1 MELEI
6 LLFTKHLATMIKA
19 GIPISEALS
28 TLSMQTKSDKFKKI
42 LNSILADVDNG
53 QPLAKSLS
61 KFPKVFDKFYVSLIE
76 VSEASGSLDENLDFI
91 SKQLAKNYS
100 LKKKI
105 QTAMLYPTIILV
117 AATVMGG
124 FISLFVLPQ
133 LVNFFDAFEIELPLA
148 TKILLF
154 VANAFKNYG
163 VLIVFGFV
171 GLIALFEFVINLP
184 IVKPKWHSLTLK
196 FPIMGK
202 FISDTQLAQFSRN
215 FGVLIKS
222 GVPISKAIEVTAE
235 TLSNLRFKKDLLS
248 IGLSLSQGKNISL
261 AMANKRYNE
270 FPPLVYKMIE
280 VGEKTGKLDDSLLY
294 LGDYYE
300 EEIDNFSKNLTT
312 ILEPILLIVIGLVV
326 GFVALAII
334 TPIYQ
339 LTGSI
344 RR

>member
-1 MELEI
+1 MQLEI
-6 LLFTKHLATMIKA
+6 LLFTRHLATMIKA
-19 GIPISEALS
+19 GIPIAESLK
-28 TLSMQTKSDKFKKI
+28 TLSDQTKSKEFKKVI
-42 LNSILADVDNG
+42 NTVLADVDNG

-61 KFPKVFDKFYVSLIE
+61 KHPKVFDKFYVSLIE
-76 VSEASGSLDENLDFI
+76 VSEESGSLDENLEFI

-105 QTAMLYPTIILV
+105 QTAMLYPTIIFV

-133 LVNFFDAFEIELPLA
+133 LVGFFDAFEIELPLA

-154 VANAFKNYG
+154 IANAFKNYG
-163 VLIVFGFV
+163 ILIIIGFV
-171 GLIALFEFVINLP
+171 ALIAFFQMLIRLP
-184 IVKPKWHSLTLK
+184 FIKPKWHALILN
-196 FPIMGK
+196 FPLMGN
-202 FISDTQLAQFSRN
+202 FIKDSNLAQFSRN

-222 GVPISKAIEVTAE
+222 GVPISKAITVTAE
-235 TLSNLRFKKDLLS
+235 TLSNLKYKNDLIL
-248 IGLSLSQGKNISL
+248 IGTSLTQGSDIST
-261 AMANKRYNE
+261 AMASKKFSE

-280 VGEKTGKLDDSLLY
+280 VGEKTGKLDESLLY

-312 ILEPILLIVIGLVV
+312 VLEPIMLIVIGLVV